1 MWGPLAGLPPR
12 LALSGVT
19 GPGRL
24 CRLGSGAA
32 RRKDVPAG
40 TSRGAHS
47 RRKPSPDFGETC
59 KHRFDPKRYITC
71 PNLAKTLAKLMKKPQ
86 NPSPLVLECNPGPGF
101 LTKALLE
108 SDHQVIALE
117 SDSTFIPRLKSLQKN
132 QNGNLRVVHCDFFK
146 LDPRNGGMVK
156 PPIMISESLFTN
168 LGIEPVPWAEGIP
181 LRVFGMFPV
190 RNEKKVLWKLLHDL
204 YSCTSIFKYGR
215 IELNVFVSEQEYQK
229 LVANPKSVRF
239 YQPLSVLW
247 QVACDIKFL
256 HAESCS
262 SFDVCAQSGLLE
274 KSKHTESLKKEQR
287 MCFIRMTPRKDL
299 FTESLTPIN
308 YDIFFHM
315 IKQCFVKR
323 NATLEDHLPSLS
335 PIDAADIMKHLN
347 TSEKSKITNMYPQ
360 DFKQL
365 FEAIE
370 CSKDYT
376 YKWLYDDFME
386 EIIL

>member
-256 HAESCS
+256 HAES
-262 SFDVCAQSGLLE
+262 
-274 KSKHTESLKKEQR
+274 LKKEQR